1 MINII
6 ILENGNLEMTAEVC
20 CQEAI
25 KRLKSIQ
32 TIATESLFISEFL
45 GSDNTSNEK
54 EYTQIY
60 PEDCG
65 ALTDATLITDGE
77 SIYGDMSYQ
86 VKSFLETLAAGGTV
100 IWTKG

>member
-1 MINII
+1 MISII

-20 CQEAI
+20 CQKAI
-25 KRLKSIQ
+25 KRLNYIQ
-32 TIATESLFISEFL
+32 TIDTDSLFISEFL

-54 EYTQIY
+54 EYDQIY

-65 ALTDATLITDGE
+65 ALTNATLITDGTDVW
-77 SIYGDMSYQ
+77 GDMDYQ
-86 VKSFLETLAAGGTV
+86 VKSFLETLSTGGTV